1 MNVKKTPVSMLQEMM
16 QKKES
21 PPNYELIHD
30 GGGTHQNIFS
40 YKVTCIGLSATG
52 TGRNKKDAKHEAAT
66 KMLEAIAE
74 HNALPQ
80 LPASPCETPVR
91 TPLPREI
98 PTRPKSPVNQ
108 PFRNTIGELQ
118 VYTYLCDKNCRI

>member
-16 QKKES
+16 QKKGS

-30 GGGTHQNIFS
+30 GGGTHQNIFT
-40 YKVTCIGLSATG
+40 YKVTCFGLSAEG
-52 TGRNKKDAKHEAAT
+52 TGRNKKDAKHEAASA
-66 KMLEAIAE
+66 MLETMAK

-80 LPASPCETPVR
+80 LPASPCDTPVR
-91 TPLPREI
+91 TPLPMEL
-98 PTRPKSPVNQ
+98 PTCPKSPVDQ

-118 VYTYLCDKNCRI
+118 VYIM